1 MKKLLLSILALTLS
15 AGMWAQTQTQKQ
27 TVSYLYPVYNTP
39 DDPKSGIKEWKEGSV
54 EATVIATDVIL
65 KAGWYVVLGNDVKTR
80 GMTCSGDVHLIL
92 ADGAKLTT
100 NVVGASTGPGLTV
113 RKGDGSL
120 TIYGQ
125 AAQSGQLIAKGTGG
139 NCPGIGGAGKKNG
152 KITINGGIIE
162 ATGNSAGNGAAG
174 IGGGGDG
181 GSADDNSGSD
191 ITINGG
197 IVTATAAYRG
207 AGIGGGYLGSGSNIT
222 INGGTVTAY
231 GGTRGAGIGGG
242 WNAEGFGI
250 TINGGTVTAIGKG
263 DSDCAGAGIGGGEGR
278 SGHDIT
284 INGGIVIASGCW
296 VDEHKRN
303 SDGIGCGDGGN
314 LTSTNIKVT
323 STHEVKADN
332 NNPPS
337 TMIENDGSEDLA
349 GKLKGQRYVTITPS
363 LETEKVYAIAAI
375 NAKLEEIDNDNIKG
389 IATIAIASINAATS
403 VAEVN
408 AIKTQALSNIASA
421 QGAYYDGKAA
431 GYEDG
436 KAEGLEEGK
445 AEGKAEG
452 LEEGKADAFH
462 GMDPPPLTDCPAVKV
477 TKGDKEVI
485 LYAPDAVE
493 MIKVHANK

>member
-1 MKKLLLSILALTLS
+1 
-15 AGMWAQTQTQKQ
+15 MWAQAQTQTQ

-54 EATVIATDVIL
+54 EAAVIDTTVSL

-80 GMTCSGDVHLIL
+80 GMTCKGDVHLIL

-100 NVVGASTGPGLTV
+100 NAVGAGGGPGLQV
-113 RKGDGSL
+113 IKGEGSL
-120 TIYGQ
+120 TVYGQ
-125 AAQSGQLIAKGTGG
+125 AAQLGQLIAKGTTGG
-139 NCPGIGGAGKKNG
+139 CAGIGGSEGQSNG

-162 ATGNSAGNGAAG
+162 ATGAPSSNYGGAG
-174 IGGGGDG
+174 IGGGGTG
-181 GSADDNSGSD
+181 TGNGSD

-197 IVTATAAYRG
+197 TVTATGAYQG
-207 AGIGGGYLGSGSNIT
+207 AGIGGGCNAEGSGIT

-242 WNAEGFGI
+242 Y
-250 TINGGTVTAIGKG
+250 
-263 DSDCAGAGIGGGEGR
+263 
-278 SGHDIT
+278 SGSGSNIT

-296 VDEHKRN
+296 VDEDKRN

-314 LTSTNIKVT
+314 LTPTNIKVA

-375 NAKLEEIDNDNIKG
+375 NAKLEEIDNGIIKG
-389 IATIAIASINAATS
+389 IASIAIASINATTS
-403 VAEVN
+403 VVEVN
-408 AIKTQALSNIASA
+408 TIKTQALSNIAA
-421 QGAYYDGKAA
+421 AKGAYN
-431 GYEDG
+431 DG
-436 KAEGLEEGK
+436 KAEGYEEGK
-445 AEGKAEG
+445 AEALG
-452 LEEGKADAFH
+452 D
-462 GMDPPPLTDCPAVKV
+462 MDTPPLTDCPAVKV

-485 LYAPDAVE
+485 LYAPEKVE
-493 MIKVHANK
+493 FIKVSNEE

>member
-1 MKKLLLSILALTLS
+1 MKKLLLSIIALTLS
-15 AGMWAQTQTQKQ
+15 AGMWAQTQTQTQ
-27 TVSYLYPVYNTP
+27 RVSYLYPVYNTP

-54 EATVIATDVIL
+54 EATVIASTVIL

-80 GMTCSGDVHLIL
+80 GMICSGDVHLIL

-125 AAQSGQLIAKGTGG
+125 AAQSGQLIAKGKETD
-139 NCPGIGGAGKKNG
+139 CPGIGGDGKKNG

-162 ATGNSAGNGAAG
+162 ATGASKTEHGAAG
-174 IGGGGDG
+174 IGGGGNG
-181 GSADDNSGSD
+181 SSADDNSGSD

-197 IVTATAAYRG
+197 IVTATGAYQG
-207 AGIGGGYLGSGSNIT
+207 AGIGGGYQGSGSNIT

-242 WNAEGFGI
+242 YWAEGYGI

-263 DSDCAGAGIGGGEGR
+263 YGNYAGAGIGGGDGH

-296 VDEHKRN
+296 DDEHNKRN
-303 SDGIGCGDGGN
+303 SDGIGCGYGNN
-314 LTSTNIKVT
+314 LTPTNIKVA
-323 STHEVKADN
+323 STHDVKADN

-337 TMIENDGSEDLA
+337 TMIGNDGSEDLA
-349 GKLKGQRYVTITPS
+349 GKLKGQCYVTITPS

-375 NAKLEEIDNDNIKG
+375 NAKLEEIDNGNIKG

-408 AIKTQALSNIASA
+408 AIKGQALSNIASA
-421 QGAYYDGKAA
+421 QGAYYDGKAE
-431 GYEDG
+431 GY
-436 KAEGLEEGK
+436 EEGK
-445 AEGKAEG
+445 AEAIGDMG
-452 LEEGKADAFH
+452 T
-462 GMDPPPLTDCPAVKV
+462 PPQTDCPAVKV
-477 TKGDKEVI
+477 TKGEQEVI